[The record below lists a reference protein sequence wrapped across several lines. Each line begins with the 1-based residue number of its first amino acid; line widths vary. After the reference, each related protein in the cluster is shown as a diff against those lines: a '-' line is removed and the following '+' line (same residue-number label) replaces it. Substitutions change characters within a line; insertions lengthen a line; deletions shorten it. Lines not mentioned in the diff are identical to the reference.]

1 MERGE
6 GIPEG
11 KATALA
17 RSLAGEVL
25 RPGDK
30 GYEDARH
37 IYNGL
42 IDRRPAAIVRCRTA
56 SDVAA
61 AVTFARHEALELS
74 VRGGGHGVAG
84 RAVAEGGVMIDL
96 SPMSTVEVDPDARI
110 ARAGGG
116 TTWRGFN
123 AATAEHG
130 LATTGG
136 VVSTTGIAGLTLG
149 GGFGYLMGR
158 VGMAA
163 DNLLSLEVV
172 TATGDILNVD
182 AETEP
187 DLFWAMRGAGANFG
201 VATTLTYRLHPI
213 DRIVGGLVVHPFGA
227 ARDLLRFFR
236 EFTTGAP
243 DVLYTFGGLLH
254 APDGSGTPVAA
265 VVVGHSGDEGS
276 AEADLEPL
284 LEFGDPMLVQVGPMS
299 YPEIN
304 MMLDA
309 GFPTGS
315 LNYWKSSFLRR
326 LDDAAIDTM
335 IETFPACPS
344 PMSGLVMEH
353 FHGAATRVPIEDT
366 AVPHRQEGFN
376 FLLTSL
382 WTDPSMSDANVAW
395 TKEVYVAMR
404 PHLAER
410 RYVNYLDRD
419 DDAEA
424 SATAVYGPNAE
435 RLATLKQRW
444 DPDNVFHL
452 NHNIRPRSST

>member
-6 GIPEG
+6 GVPEA
-11 KATALA
+11 KVSALA
-17 RSLAGEVL
+17 RSLTGEVL
-25 RPGDK
+25 RPGDD
-30 GYEDARH
+30 GYEEARH
-37 IYNGL
+37 VYNGL
-42 IDRRPAAIVRCRTA
+42 IDRRPAAIARCRTP

-61 AVTFARHEALELS
+61 AVTFARDEGLELS
-74 VRGGGHGVAG
+74 IRGGGHSVAG
-84 RAVAEGGVMIDL
+84 RAVVDGGVMIDL
-96 SPMSTVEVDPDARI
+96 SPMDTVEVDPDART

-116 TTWRGFN
+116 TTWGAFD
-123 AATAEHG
+123 AATGAHG

-158 VGMAA
+158 FGMAA

-172 TATGDILNVD
+172 TAAGDVLRVD

-201 VATTLTYRLHPI
+201 VATALEYRLHPV

-236 EFTTGAP
+236 DFAAQAP
-243 DVLYTFGGLLH
+243 DALYLFGGLLH

-265 VVVGHSGDEGS
+265 VVVGHSGDEAS

-284 LEFGDPMLVQVGPMS
+284 LGFGDPLLVQVGPMP
-299 YPEIN
+299 YPRIN
-304 MMLDA
+304 AMLDE

-315 LNYWKSSFLRR
+315 LNHWKSSFLRR
-326 LDDAAIDTM
+326 LEDAAIDTM
-335 IETFPACPS
+335 IEAFPACPS

-353 FHGAATRVPIEDT
+353 FHGEATRVPVEAT
-366 AVPHRQEGFN
+366 AVPHREEGFN

-382 WTDPSMSDANVAW
+382 WSDPSTTDANVAW
-395 TKEVYVAMR
+395 TKDVYAAMR
-404 PHLAER
+404 PYLAER

-419 DDAEA
+419 DAEA
-424 SATAVYGPNAE
+424 SVTAVYGPNAS
-435 RLATLKQRW
+435 RLAALKQRW

-452 NHNIRPRSST
+452 NHNIPPRSS